1 MLQLTL
7 GLIAHQSLVTVS
19 FVPRLTGRYGA
30 IRGNCRILLV
40 KESVEIISFSLK
52 ISNKFIINQ

>member
-19 FVPRLTGRYGA
+19 FVPRLTEEVME
-30 IRGNCRILLV
+30 L
-40 KESVEIISFSLK
+40 SVELRYIVG
-52 ISNKFIINQ
+52 